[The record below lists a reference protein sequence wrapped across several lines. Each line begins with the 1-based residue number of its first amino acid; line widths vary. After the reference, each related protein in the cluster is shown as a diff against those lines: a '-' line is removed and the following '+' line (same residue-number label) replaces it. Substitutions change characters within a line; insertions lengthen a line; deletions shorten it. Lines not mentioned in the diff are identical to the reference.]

1 MATVKVMHLR
11 DSKQAV
17 LEQESPV
24 VVVQAG
30 PLHVREKRSGRYYL
44 VEQGKDLKA
53 DQEKRYG
60 PRGAMRL
67 GIKLADQKQGS
78 RRGKRAVSVAAVP
91 GRKNTYVSMFQD
103 KNRAVG
109 KEKGKPVELIR

>member
-1 MATVKVMHLR
+1 MTAIRITHLKET
-11 DSKQAV
+11 KQFTS
-17 LEQESPV
+17 EQESPV

-53 DQEKRYG
+53 DQEKLYG
-60 PRGAMRL
+60 PRGAVRL
-67 GIKLADQKQGS
+67 GLKLADQKQGS

>member
-67 GIKLADQKQGS
+67 GIKLADQKQGR
-78 RRGKRAVSVAAVP
+78 RRGKRKVSAEAVP
-91 GRKNTYVSMFQD
+91 GLENTYVSTFQD
-103 KNRAVG
+103 KIIAVG
-109 KEKGKPVELIR
+109 KEQGKQVELIR